1 MNSFFLCKLN
11 GQKRRL
17 VAEKK
22 KAITIVKI
30 KSDNYRYRYFQI
42 TYYHE
47 HSMSKCLGTNA
58 KQYLSLANVF
68 SIDNKRFNAFIIFPE
83 SPFFNT
89 FRKFFDQSV
98 FIEIVFVH
106 WSCFSCR
113 FDIDQKSS
121 NEISSSDTAL
131 TFFFQMTEN
140 AKCLL
145 ICTMKS
151 NHFDCLPPFTHFN
164 LDS

>member
-1 MNSFFLCKLN
+1 MNSFILCKLD
-11 GQKRRL
+11 GEKRRL

-22 KAITIVKI
+22 QAITIVKI
-30 KSDNYRYRYFQI
+30 KSGNYRYRYFQI

-68 SIDNKRFNAFIIFPE
+68 SIDNKRFFSWNNAFIIFPE

-89 FRKFFDQSV
+89 FRNFFGRTL

-106 WSCFSCR
+106 WSCFSCS

-131 TFFFQMTEN
+131 TFFSN
-140 AKCLL
+140 DWKCKMLADLYNEIQSFRL
-145 ICTMKS
+145 IAAIHT
-151 NHFDCLPPFTHFN
+151 F
-164 LDS
+164 